1 MRNDD
6 EQAREY
12 DRMRGL
18 YLGLVASL
26 EMNLTFLLAEWL
38 EVGRHREEFHD
49 WFMEAPIPFRSKIRL
64 YEALTKSGWLTDQ
77 FENLADQM
85 REFYAFRN
93 MLAHSFHQLGSVTTS
108 RGKRVSEEEV
118 SFEVLEGNLE
128 RLARLDNL
136 ILNLLA
142 NEIEGPPE
150 QVFTDDF
157 ADWPYGFFF
166 PEIGE

>member
-1 MRNDD
+1 MWNDD

-12 DRMRGL
+12 DRMRGS

-49 WFMEAPIPFRSKIRL
+49 WFMETPIPFRSKIRL
-64 YEALTKSGWLTDQ
+64 YEALTKEGWLTDQ
-77 FENLADQM
+77 FGDLAGQM
-85 REFYAFRN
+85 REFYDFRN
-93 MLAHSFHQLGSVTTS
+93 TLAHSFHQFGGVTTS
-108 RGKRVSEEEV
+108 RGKRVSEDEV
-118 SFEVLEGNLE
+118 SLKALADKLE

-142 NEIEGPPE
+142 NEIEGLPKAT
-150 QVFTDDF
+150 FTDDF
-157 ADWPYGFFF
+157 ADWPYGFFL
-166 PEIGE
+166 P